1 LFSSP
6 VLLFLKKVRIFS
18 LTFCIF
24 LHPRETGTPDLIHRG
39 HERSKAEYMYTI
51 QQEYWFEG
59 GTSYWRLYNLK
70 TIRYR
75 DHGSADPALAMSTLS

>member
-1 LFSSP
+1 
-6 VLLFLKKVRIFS
+6 
-18 LTFCIF
+18 
-24 LHPRETGTPDLIHRG
+24 
-39 HERSKAEYMYTI
+39 MYTN

-75 DHGSADPALAMSTLS
+75 DHGSADPALAMDTLS